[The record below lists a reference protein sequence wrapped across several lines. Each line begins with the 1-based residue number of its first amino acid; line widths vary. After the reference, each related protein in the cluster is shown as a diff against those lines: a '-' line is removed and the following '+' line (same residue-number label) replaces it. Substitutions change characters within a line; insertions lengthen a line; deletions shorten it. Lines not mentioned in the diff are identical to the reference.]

1 MHLGLTPWHSDR
13 TAKSLIE
20 QAVFAEQLGYESF
33 WLPENHFQ
41 ENAIPDPLM
50 LLASVA
56 GATNTIK
63 LATASYLLPLRHPLH
78 AAAQVS
84 TLDQLSSGRLIL
96 GVGRGVGANMLR
108 TFDVEPNEKRERFE
122 SHLKIMID
130 AWSGVNLAENGNS
143 DNAVILHPLPVQQP
157 HPPIWVAAFGPKAL
171 AQAGRLG
178 LPYLASPIETI
189 GDLEKNFNLHS
200 QACKDAEQ
208 EIPKI
213 RPIMRT
219 VFISNNDATINT
231 LRKQLGENHN
241 VSQRRDQ
248 RALVDDWAIIGN
260 ETFAKSKLIEYQ
272 ERLAMTHLIVTRMQ
286 IDSLSQQQLRE
297 SLGIISQFS
306 SGDNAV

>member
-13 TAKSLIE
+13 TAKSLID

-41 ENAIPDPLM
+41 DKAIPDPLM

-56 GATNTIK
+56 GATDTIK

-84 TLDQLSSGRLIL
+84 TLDQLSGGRLIL
-96 GVGRGVGANMLR
+96 GVGRGVGTNMLKA
-108 TFDVEPNEKRERFE
+108 FDIEPKDKRERFE
-122 SHLKIMID
+122 HHLSIMIK
-130 AWSGVNLAENGNS
+130 AWSGQSITGGGHS
-143 DNAVILHPLPVQQP
+143 DNSVVLHPLPVQLP

-178 LPYLASPIETI
+178 LPYLASPLETI
-189 GDLEKNFNLHS
+189 SDLEKNFNLHS
-200 QACKDAEQ
+200 QACQDAEQ
-208 EIPKI
+208 DIPKT

-219 VFISNNDATINT
+219 VFVSNNVATVNSIKNR
-231 LRKQLGENHN
+231 LSENN
-241 VSQRRDQ
+241 DLSQWRDSC
-248 RALVDDWAIIGN
+248 APLDDWAIVGN
-260 ETFAKSKLIEYQ
+260 ETFAKKKLFEYQ
-272 ERLAMTHLIVTRMQ
+272 ERLGMTHLIVTRMQ

-297 SLGIISQFS
+297 SLSIISQFS
-306 SGDNAV
+306 SG